1 MVLLAKIIGDVYKKN
16 YENSDN
22 LKLQSNNKKFKSTSN
37 ETSSFPIIFII
48 LYFLCGG
55 FSAYLSWKHNS
66 KIGWT
71 TGYKVLFSTFA
82 FFCPF
87 EYLSIYLT
95 YKSDMLKYMERT
107 KTEFV
112 EIAPS
117 K

>member
-1 MVLLAKIIGDVYKKN
+1 MVILAKIISDVYTKK
-16 YENSDN
+16 SDN
-22 LKLQSNNKKFKSTSN
+22 LKFQSSDDKKKLKLSSTESSSN
-37 ETSSFPIIFII
+37 FPIIFII

-55 FSAYLSWKHNS
+55 ACAYFSWKHNS

-71 TGYKVLFSTFA
+71 TGYKALFSAFA

-87 EYLSIYLT
+87 EYVSIYLT

-112 EIAPS
+112 EKLPS